1 VLIDSAIAHDPMI
14 KARQS
19 QVRINTQKLNSDKA
33 QWTRYFGVLG
43 DVRYGTFDNWTTNA
57 GEGQIVTG
65 VSTRTSETRYSIG
78 AYVKFSIYD
87 IINNRND
94 IRYSMAE
101 IDQAENMTE
110 LQIQE
115 VRQKVI
121 KQYNDVIVKQRL
133 MKIKLKYLQ
142 TAEVNMQ
149 LSETE
154 FRNGVIPLGEYAR
167 ISSILSLAQSDFE
180 SARMDFLTAFMILED
195 MAGMKLSPLK

>member
-1 VLIDSAIAHDPMI
+1 
-14 KARQS
+14 
-19 QVRINTQKLNSDKA
+19 
-33 QWTRYFGVLG
+33 
-43 DVRYGTFDNWTTNA
+43 
-57 GEGQIVTG
+57 
-65 VSTRTSETRYSIG
+65 
-78 AYVKFSIYD
+78 
-87 IINNRND
+87 
-94 IRYSMAE
+94 
-101 IDQAENMTE
+101 
-110 LQIQE
+110 
-115 VRQKVI
+115 
-121 KQYNDVIVKQRL
+121 